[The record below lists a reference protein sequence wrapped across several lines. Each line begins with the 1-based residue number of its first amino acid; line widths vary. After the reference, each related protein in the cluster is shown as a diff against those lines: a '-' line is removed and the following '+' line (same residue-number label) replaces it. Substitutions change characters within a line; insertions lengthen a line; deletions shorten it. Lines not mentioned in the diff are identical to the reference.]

1 DGAGD
6 DLLELDLVRPGRHVR
21 ALAQVTAGD
30 EVDGPLG
37 RGSALA
43 RRGQGVDA
51 LGGGGHGA
59 VPSWFMDACSAR
71 GDVVGDQSSD
81 VQRAGPAGL
90 WGPGPEPRWISIAS
104 KLGAGGRVV
113 TGRSRQKSAT
123 LAMSSRS
130 GRYRP
135 ALFQPSAWMSTLD
148 SRVAKWIG
156 SATCQRYIPKR
167 CWET

>member
-1 DGAGD
+1 
-6 DLLELDLVRPGRHVR
+6 
-21 ALAQVTAGD
+21 

-71 GDVVGDQSSD
+71 GVVVGDQASD
-81 VQRAGPAGL
+81 VQRAGPAGV
-90 WGPGPEPRWISIAS
+90 WGPGAEPRWNSSGS
-104 KLGAGGRVV
+104 KLGTGGRVV
-113 TGRSRQKSAT
+113 TGRSGKKTAT
-123 LAMSSRS
+123 QAISSRS
-130 GRYRP
+130 GRERP

-148 SRVAKWIG
+148 SRVAKGIG